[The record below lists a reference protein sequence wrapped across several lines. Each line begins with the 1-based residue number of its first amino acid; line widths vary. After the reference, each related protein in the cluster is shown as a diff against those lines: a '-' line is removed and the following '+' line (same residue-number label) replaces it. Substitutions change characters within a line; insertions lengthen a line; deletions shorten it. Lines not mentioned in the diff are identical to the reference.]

1 MPFQYTIHT
10 LVYLESEIGAWEG
23 VPAPKVIFRLPTI
36 PVQTQQG
43 FLQHST
49 MTPLNNLT
57 H

>member
-1 MPFQYTIHT
+1 MPFYYTIHT
-10 LVYLESEIGAWEG
+10 LVYPESEIGAWEG